1 MRVASTI
8 NKVVIVTG
16 ASAGI
21 GAAVA
26 EGLARA
32 GAHVMLAAR
41 REERLAALAGRL
53 RADGGVVEYLATHV
67 GDRGAMQK
75 LADATVAAFGRI
87 DVLINNAGVMSLS
100 TLAEGDVDAWDEMI
114 DINLK
119 GVLYGIAAVLPV
131 MRRQNS
137 GHIINLSSTMAH
149 GGQSAGA
156 AVYVATKAAVSAIS
170 EAFRQEAGPNIRSTI
185 ISPGAVTSEL
195 HDRIP
200 DPKLRET
207 IKDFYKIAVPASA
220 IADAVLYSISQPAA
234 VDINE
239 IIIRPTA
246 QEM

>member
-1 MRVASTI
+1 
-8 NKVVIVTG
+8 
-16 ASAGI
+16 
-21 GAAVA
+21 
-26 EGLARA
+26 
-32 GAHVMLAAR
+32 
-41 REERLAALAGRL
+41 
-53 RADGGVVEYLATHV
+53 
-67 GDRGAMQK
+67 
-75 LADATVAAFGRI
+75 
-87 DVLINNAGVMSLS
+87 
-100 TLAEGDVDAWDEMI
+100 
-114 DINLK
+114 
-119 GVLYGIAAVLPV
+119 
-131 MRRQNS
+131 
-137 GHIINLSSTMAH
+137 MAH